1 MTGSTR
7 CTLFGRLATCQRFR
21 ALPPRRRAARA
32 GGRGDPPGPRP
43 GHLGRRGEDR
53 ARPRRPPE
61 RESGAAPGCGPS
73 APGSPLTS
81 REAEIAALIARGHT
95 NKAIAAELTISP
107 RTVDGHV
114 ERIFRKLDFTSRAQ
128 IASWVTAA
136 HARPPA

>member
-1 MTGSTR
+1 M
-7 CTLFGRLATCQRFR
+7 
-21 ALPPRRRAARA
+21 
-32 GGRGDPPGPRP
+32 
-43 GHLGRRGEDR
+43 
-53 ARPRRPPE
+53 
-61 RESGAAPGCGPS
+61 
-73 APGSPLTS
+73 TS